1 MPPTWWR
8 REGAGLRLAVR
19 IQPRAGA
26 DRINGVHA
34 GRLRIRIAAAP
45 VEHAA
50 NERLCRYVAGLF
62 DVPVGAVRLLQGNRS
77 RDKLLAIDGVQAL
90 PAVLAD
96 LAAPAAEA

>member
-1 MPPTWWR
+1 MTSTWWR

-26 DRINGVHA
+26 DAIGGIRA

-45 VEHAA
+45 VEDAA
-50 NERLCRYVAGLF
+50 NARLCRYLADLF
-62 DVPVGAVRLLQGNRS
+62 DVPLAAVRLLQGNKS

-90 PAVLAD
+90 PPVLAA
-96 LAAPAAEA
+96 LTGPEA

>member
-1 MPPTWWR
+1 MDASWWR
-8 REGAGLRLAVR
+8 RDGAGLRLAVR

-26 DRINGVHA
+26 DAVSGIRA

-45 VEHAA
+45 VEDAA
-50 NERLCRYVAGLF
+50 NARLCRYIAGLF

-90 PAVLAD
+90 PAA
-96 LAAPAAEA
+96 LAALTGPEA